1 MNLISSAKEAV
12 RRREQ
17 QERRSLRTLVAPS
30 TIWLILF
37 FLLPL
42 GIMLVISFLSRGT
55 YGGIV
60 VKPTIDNYLKLL
72 DPDYFT
78 IFRRSVSLAVITT
91 IACLL
96 IGYPMAYYISRRS
109 ERMRSLLVLLIIIPF
124 WTNFLVRTYAWMELL
139 RDQGVIN
146 NVLMGLGLIK
156 TPLDMLYTP
165 GAVVIGLIYGY
176 LPFMVL
182 PLYANLEKFDYSLME
197 AASDSGANSFRAFIR
212 VMLPLT
218 MPGIVA
224 GCILVLIPSL
234 GTFVTSDILGGA
246 KIMMIGN
253 LIERQFKAG
262 RNWPFAATISI
273 TLMVIVSAAIALYF
287 RNTTEKDRL

>member
-1 MNLISSAKEAV
+1 MNLISTAQEANKL
-12 RRREQ
+12 RQR
-17 QERRSLRTLVAPS
+17 QERRTLSTLVGPS
-30 TIWLILF
+30 IFWLILF
-37 FLLPL
+37 FLIPL
-42 GIMLVISFLSRGT
+42 SIMLVISFLSRGT

-60 VKPTIDNYLKLL
+60 VRPTIENYIKLL
-72 DPDYFT
+72 DPNYFT
-78 IFRRSVSLAVITT
+78 IFQRSVSLAVITT
-91 IACLL
+91 VACLI
-96 IGYPMAYYISRRS
+96 IGYPMAYYITKRS
-109 ERMRSLLVLLIIIPF
+109 PRMRSFLVLLIIIPF

-146 NVLMGLGLIK
+146 NTLMGLGLIK

-165 GAVVIGLIYGY
+165 GAVIIGLIYGY

-197 AASDSGANSFRAFIR
+197 AASDSGANNFKAFMR

-262 RNWPFAATISI
+262 RNWPFASTISI
-273 TLMVIVSAAIALYF
+273 TLMIIVSAAIALYF
-287 RNTTEKDRL
+287 RITTEKDRL